1 MSVKLKMKISEL
13 EEISGVP
20 RSTIHYYIREGL
32 VHRPDKTGRTMG
44 YCDETHVIRL
54 KEIKNIQRNYINAKK
69 KPYMPIPLLM
79 GKLEEADKASKLKRS
94 GASNGSAARQDSR
107 ARRKRELIDAALRLY
122 SKKGFYSTNIRDIAR
137 EAGISPSAFY
147 IYFADKRELFAEVTE
162 FVMRSIVKDFAD
174 VLRMEKDPIKRGVRM
189 LQMFR
194 KNYPKFA
201 EILGQLRVGVCMDDK
216 WAKNRLNTIYKYF
229 ARIASAEIERLIKQG
244 VFRNIDQE
252 LMGFFMVG
260 MAEGA
265 IHLATIYEK
274 YKFEQIV
281 IFVADIIA
289 GGLAPRTDNR
299 PLFDPNLVKDL
310 LIAMDS

>member
-1 MSVKLKMKISEL
+1 MVMKSKMKISEL

-44 YCDETHVIRL
+44 YYDESHINRL

-69 KPYMPIPLLM
+69 KPYMPIQLLL
-79 GKLEEADKASKLKRS
+79 GKLEEADKASKLKQS
-94 GASNGSAARQDSR
+94 GASIDRAPSRDSR

-162 FVMRSIVKDFAD
+162 FVMRSMVKDFAD
-174 VLRMEKDPIKRGVRM
+174 VLRMEKDFIRRGVRM
-189 LQMFR
+189 LQIFR

-201 EILGQLRVGVCMDDK
+201 EILGQLRVGVCMDDR
-216 WAKNRLNTIYKYF
+216 WAKDRLNTIYKYF
-229 ARIASAEIERLIKQG
+229 ARIASLEIKRLIKQG
-244 VFRNIDQE
+244 VIRNIDPE
-252 LMGFFMVG
+252 LMGFLMVG

-281 IFVADIIA
+281 IFAADLMA
-289 GGLAPRTDNR
+289 GALAPRTDDR
-299 PLFDPNLVKDL
+299 PLFDPKLVKDL

>member
-1 MSVKLKMKISEL
+1 MYVKPKMRISDL

-44 YCDETHVIRL
+44 YYDETHVNRL
-54 KEIKNIQRNYINAKK
+54 KAIKKIQRNYINAKK
-69 KPYMPIPLLM
+69 KPYMPISLLM
-79 GKLEEADKASKLKRS
+79 GKLEEADKASKRLRT
-94 GASNGSAARQDSR
+94 GASNGRDTRQDSR

-147 IYFADKRELFAEVTE
+147 IYYSDKRELFAEVTE
-162 FVMRSIVKDFAD
+162 FVMRSMVKDFAD

-189 LQMFR
+189 LQIFR

-201 EILGQLRVGVCMDDK
+201 EILGQLRVGVCMGDK
-216 WAKNRLNTIYKYF
+216 WAKDRLNTIYKYF
-229 ARIASAEIERLIKQG
+229 ARIASVEIKRFIKQG
-244 VFRNIDQE
+244 VFRNIDPE
-252 LMGFFMVG
+252 LMGFFLVG

-265 IHLATIYEK
+265 IHLATIYEM
-274 YKFEQIV
+274 YTFEQIV
-281 IFVADIIA
+281 LFTADLMA
-289 GGLAPRTDNR
+289 SGVAPRTDNR
-299 PLFDPNLVKDL
+299 PPFDPKLVKDL